1 MVNVRRLTFVG
12 KSVLVT
18 LLAAGVTGAALAEA
32 QPSTQGTK
40 GEVKVAVAASK
51 NHGPRGP
58 RGPRGYTGPQGP
70 RGPQG
75 PQGPKGDPGPQG
87 PAGPSNTYTNW
98 TIQFGNGD
106 TQLSNTSSTT
116 VNSLTVP
123 AGNYIV
129 QARVALFVDPSSG
142 PIDFVQC
149 QLVDGNGSTLDN
161 SQETLDGTNTVSPTG
176 SYWTEVPLIAPDYGG
191 GKLSV
196 RCQSQQGNAQVGDSH
211 MEATRVGSLSGN

>member
-1 MVNVRRLTFVG
+1 MVNVRRLTFVA

-18 LLAAGVTGAALAEA
+18 LLAAGVAGAALAEA
-32 QPSTQGTK
+32 QPSTQRTK
-40 GEVKVAVAASK
+40 GGVKVAVAASK

-58 RGPRGYTGPQGP
+58 RGPRGNTGPQGP
-70 RGPQG
+70 PG

-123 AGNYIV
+123 GGNYVV

-176 SYWTEVPLIAPDYGG
+176 SYWAEVPLIAPDYGG

-196 RCQSQQGNAQVGDSH
+196 QCQSQQGNAQVGDSH